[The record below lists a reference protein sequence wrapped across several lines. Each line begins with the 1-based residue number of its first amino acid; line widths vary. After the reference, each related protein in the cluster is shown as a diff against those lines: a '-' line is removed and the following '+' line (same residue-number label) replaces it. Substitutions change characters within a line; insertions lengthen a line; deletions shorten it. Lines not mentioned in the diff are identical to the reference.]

1 MATPK
6 NKKPEVMTTR
16 VAARP
21 QAERRVDVARDP
33 TAKSMSQPSFHEVS
47 RRAFEIWE
55 RNGRTPGQ
63 DLENWL
69 QAEAELRGGSS
80 A

>member
-6 NKKPEVMTTR
+6 TTTKKTDMTTSR
-16 VAARP
+16 IASRP
-21 QAERRVDVARDP
+21 QAERRVDAVQ
-33 TAKSMSQPSFHEVS
+33 TAPRGTKPSFQDVS

-55 RNGRTPGQ
+55 RNGRLPGT
-63 DLENWL
+63 DLQNWL
-69 QAEAELRGGSS
+69 QAEAELRG